1 VTASRKTLTAWI
13 PAIALILVA
22 GFPLAW
28 TLLSAF
34 KPLNDIV
41 TSTPKLVFTP
51 TLENFGYVFSR
62 PAIAGGIVNSLVV
75 CGTSVI
81 VGMLLGIPAAY
92 AIATRPPG
100 QASGIRFFIL
110 SLRFLPP
117 VAIAIPL
124 IQIWLAVGLFD
135 TKLALAVTYL
145 VLSLSTIT
153 WLAIPAF
160 ERVPKEVVEAARID
174 SGGDLTVFL
183 KVVLPIAV
191 PSLIGCVVFAFVLL
205 WNEFLI
211 ALMLTTSDAKTLP
224 IVASEFTLLG
234 RNVPWGI
241 LNAAT
246 VVLSLPPLLFIGIL
260 YRFLNSVVRQS
271 AGKES

>member
-1 VTASRKTLTAWI
+1 MTRSPIRHWPV
-13 PAIALILVA
+13 ALLVLIA

-28 TLLSAF
+28 TVLSAF
-34 KPLNDIV
+34 KPLREIV
-41 TSTPKLVFTP
+41 TSTPQLIFEP
-51 TLENFGYVFSR
+51 TLGNFAYVFSR
-62 PAIAGGIVNSLVV
+62 PAILSGITNSLVV
-75 CGTSVI
+75 CGTAVL
-81 VGMLLGIPAAY
+81 VGMVLGIPAAY
-92 AIATRPPG
+92 VIASRP
-100 QASGIRFFIL
+100 ARSGSGLRFFIL

-153 WLAIPAF
+153 WLSIPAF
-160 ERVPKEVVEAARID
+160 ERVPREVIEAARMD
-174 SGGDLTVFL
+174 SRNDFTLFFR
-183 KVVLPIAV
+183 VVLPIAM

-246 VVLSLPPLLFIGIL
+246 VVLSLPPLLFIGVL
-260 YRFLNSVVRQS
+260 YRFLNSVVSQTARTE
-271 AGKES
+271 A